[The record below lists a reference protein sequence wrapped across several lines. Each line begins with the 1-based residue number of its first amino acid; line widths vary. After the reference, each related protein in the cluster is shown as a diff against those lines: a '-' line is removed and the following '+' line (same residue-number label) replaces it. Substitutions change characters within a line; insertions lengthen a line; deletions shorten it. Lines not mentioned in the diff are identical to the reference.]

1 MTERENRHEG
11 ENSQSGRDGYKSY
24 NREGYNRYN
33 RNEGGNSYGRRP
45 YNSNRE
51 GGERPY
57 RSSYNPRF
65 NSGNGEDRPQR
76 GYGNRQQGARPY
88 GNRPAYGNAEGGE
101 RSSYTPRYNNNN
113 QGGANSVH
121 IVRVSTM
128 PSRVKAVIALSSVHI
143 SIMEGSKAVI
153 IVRRVEVTVRVLP
166 IIIRMRNTA

>member
-101 RSSYTPRYNNNN
+101 RSSYTPRYK
-113 QGGANSVH
+113 G
-121 IVRVSTM
+121 
-128 PSRVKAVIALSSVHI
+128 
-143 SIMEGSKAVI
+143 
-153 IVRRVEVTVRVLP
+153 
-166 IIIRMRNTA
+166 

>member
-24 NREGYNRYN
+24 NKEGYNKYN
-33 RNEGGNSYGRRP
+33 RNEGGYSYGRRP

-101 RSSYTPRYNNNN
+101 RSSYTVSIRMKM
-113 QGGANSVH
+113 ANSVH